1 MAEIAASA
9 DAPHKLDDIMIAMD
23 VVDTLRHREDLVRRE
38 LNDEGREAE
47 LIARLRKIYH
57 DQGIDVPDHVLAD
70 GVKALRESRFTYTP
84 PPAGLR
90 RSLFTLWAKRG
101 TYGKRTGIAAAGL
114 LAGYVAYDQVVSA
127 PERRV
132 QEQARIEIQETLP
145 KSLRQAHADVIVLAP
160 GDSVAKQ
167 RADAL
172 LADGERALRDGDR
185 AGAVNANAQLIALRE
200 QVRGAQAAGQNLRQ
214 THAEVL
220 AISVDNAA
228 KQKANA
234 LLADGE
240 RLARAGDKAGAAK
253 IAADLQALKTDLSR
267 EYTLT
272 IVSSAGEPSVVRRR
286 PPRSTGSDARNHYVI
301 VEAVAP
307 DGSKLSL
314 PIRNE
319 EDGVTR
325 NVTKFGLRIPQ
336 ATYDAI
342 AQDKRDDGIVQRN
355 RFGVKRRG
363 MLEPEYLMPF
373 DGGTITSW

>member
-9 DAPHKLDDIMIAMD
+9 DVPHKLDDIMIAMD

>member
-1 MAEIAASA
+1 
-9 DAPHKLDDIMIAMD
+9 
-23 VVDTLRHREDLVRRE
+23 
-38 LNDEGREAE
+38 
-47 LIARLRKIYH
+47 
-57 DQGIDVPDHVLAD
+57 
-70 GVKALRESRFTYTP
+70 
-84 PPAGLR
+84 
-90 RSLFTLWAKRG
+90 
-101 TYGKRTGIAAAGL
+101 
-114 LAGYVAYDQVVSA
+114 VVSA